1 MELMMKY
8 QYTYFI
14 HPYVIDSNKYDKY
27 MLSLLKNKNCKLRI
41 FEKEKDMHLYNYFLP
56 DIRKYMFWS
65 MGLSKS
71 GLKSFESLDTKLKAN
86 LLAKHNCNIFQYKLD
101 KDLQGKIGEKE
112 GIFFEISEMKLICF
126 KTGICFLVFKT
137 LLQDN
142 KKFSDILNFN
152 YKFREINSKTYNL
165 KEYENIKLQLDTFK
179 DVKDISTV
187 IKDLT
192 GSTNYSEKINWDDGK
207 FITYSY
213 VCLDQSSWNEETE
226 TEALRNEFEK
236 YRLVLPMDKHIV
248 DSIRADEEI
257 EIDENRYIKY
267 GFSNTGTVLL
277 TSDINTSNYT
287 TVAQKYESEYLY
299 TYIFILYKK
308 FLLNKI
314 GNEFNPNEHF
324 PEVENEF
331 LNFTKK
337 LWIQEI
343 TNDEF
348 GKVLE
353 KKWNDCLNIEETFM
367 KLKSQ
372 YDIMYKKYNIGRFS
386 EKNGKLV
393 IFTVILIVIGI
404 INMILLW
411 K

>member
-1 MELMMKY
+1 M
-8 QYTYFI
+8 I
-14 HPYVIDSNKYDKY
+14 
-27 MLSLLKNKNCKLRI
+27 
-41 FEKEKDMHLYNYFLP
+41 
-56 DIRKYMFWS
+56 
-65 MGLSKS
+65 
-71 GLKSFESLDTKLKAN
+71 
-86 LLAKHNCNIFQYKLD
+86 
-101 KDLQGKIGEKE
+101 
-112 GIFFEISEMKLICF
+112 
-126 KTGICFLVFKT
+126 
-137 LLQDN
+137 
-142 KKFSDILNFN
+142 
-152 YKFREINSKTYNL
+152 
-165 KEYENIKLQLDTFK
+165 
-179 DVKDISTV
+179 
-187 IKDLT
+187 
-192 GSTNYSEKINWDDGK
+192 
-207 FITYSY
+207 
-213 VCLDQSSWNEETE
+213 
-226 TEALRNEFEK
+226 
-236 YRLVLPMDKHIV
+236 LPMDKHIV
-248 DSIRADEEI
+248 DSVKADKET
-257 EIDENRYIKY
+257 EIDENKYIKY

-324 PEVENEF
+324 PEIESEF

-386 EKNGKLV
+386 EKNGKLA

-404 INMILLW
+404 INIILLW